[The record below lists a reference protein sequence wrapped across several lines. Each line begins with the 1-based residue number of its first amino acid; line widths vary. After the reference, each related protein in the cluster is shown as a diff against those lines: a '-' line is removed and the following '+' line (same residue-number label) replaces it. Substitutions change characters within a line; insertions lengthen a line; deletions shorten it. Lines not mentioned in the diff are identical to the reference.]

1 MKLNFNQ
8 KAIMANGGWWGLFDG
23 LTSGFLIA
31 YALALG
37 ASNTIVGLMGAI
49 PYIALILSEIPGAKL
64 LEHYTRVR
72 IYSVAATLGRGGW
85 ASIIL
90 LPLLFPTHPLLVV
103 LLAYFFC
110 KFLEYLT
117 DPAWTVL
124 VADVVDNRIRGSFVA
139 KRIRLIS
146 IAGMI
151 ALLAGGWYLDLFAP
165 TDLRGFVT
173 LFAAG
178 IIFGLASTYVIA
190 RVKEPAYRDHT
201 HHGFKEFFKI
211 EGNFGKY
218 TIFVFCFN
226 FAFMLA
232 SPLFTAYIL
241 NDLGQT
247 YFIYAVSTALS
258 SVCKILVYPHIGK
271 LSDKYGDK
279 PILLLSVAST
289 ALVPLLFLFVTPGRI
304 WLLWPAQMLSGIAW
318 AGYDVAIF
326 NMFLNL
332 TDPGKRA
339 VQTATYNLITNP
351 PLIIAPIIGGYI
363 ADNWSFAL
371 VGIPL
376 VFAISCVLR
385 FASSLLLIRIPELRA
400 KHTYQLSEVLLH
412 AIEIHP
418 SRGLQNRWLGIVKN
432 TARKGMLFVGLVK

>member
-1 MKLNFNQ
+1 
-8 KAIMANGGWWGLFDG
+8 MANGGWWGLYDG

-49 PYIALILSEIPGAKL
+49 PYIALMLSEIPGAKL

-85 ASIIL
+85 SLLIII
-90 LPLLFPTHPLLVV
+90 PFLFPSHPLLAV
-103 LLAYFFC
+103 LLVYFFC

-124 VADVVDNRIRGSFVA
+124 VADIVDNRIRGEFVA

-146 IAGMI
+146 IAGMT
-151 ALLAGGWYLDLFAP
+151 ALLVGGWYLDLFAP
-165 TDLRGFVT
+165 TDLRGFAT
-173 LFAAG
+173 TFAAG
-178 IIFGLASTYVIA
+178 ILFGLASTFVIA
-190 RVKEPAYRDHT
+190 RIKEPPYRDHD
-201 HHGFKEFFKI
+201 HHRFKEFFNV

-218 TIFVFCFN
+218 TFFVFCFN

-241 NDLGQT
+241 HDLGQS
-247 YFIYAVSTALS
+247 YLIYAISTALS
-258 SVCKILVYPHIGK
+258 SVCKILVYPHVGK

-279 PILLLSVAST
+279 PVLLLSVAST
-289 ALVPLLFLFVTPGRI
+289 ALVPLAFLFVTPERI
-304 WLLWPAQMLSGIAW
+304 WLLWFAQAVSGIAW

-326 NMFLNL
+326 NMFLNI
-332 TDPGKRA
+332 TDPSKRA

-351 PLIIAPIIGGYI
+351 PLIIAPIIGGYL
-363 ADNWSFAL
+363 ADNVTL
-371 VGIPL
+371 VLAGIPL

-385 FASSLLLIRIPELRA
+385 FAASLLLFRIPELRA
-400 KHTYQLSEVLLH
+400 KHNYPLSEVLLH

-418 SRGLQNRWLGIVKN
+418 SRGLQQRWIGFVKGVKRRG
-432 TARKGMLFVGLVK
+432 TLFLGLVK